1 MYIYLSNLLM
11 PTDKCVQN
19 KTVVNKDPFSNK
31 PIVLATKKSRFL
43 EITTRYF
50 MPTPKTL
57 IYYCFH

>member
-1 MYIYLSNLLM
+1 M

-19 KTVVNKDPFSNK
+19 NTVVNKDPFSNK